1 MGIVVGYLATPEGR
15 AALDAAVQEANIRGR
30 SVVVVVSSR
39 ADEPAEQRALV
50 ESELASVAANLT
62 SQGVPHEVRLLDGG
76 DVADDLIATAEETGA
91 ELVVL
96 GLRQRSP
103 VGKLILGANAQR
115 VLFDAPCPVLTVR
128 ERA

>member
-15 AALDAAVQEANIRGR
+15 AALDAAVQEASIRGR

-39 ADEPAEQRALV
+39 ADERAEQRALL
-50 ESELASVAANLT
+50 ESELAGVDADLT
-62 SQGVPHEVRLLDGG
+62 ERGVPHEVRLLDGG

-91 ELVVL
+91 ELVVI

-115 VLFDAPCPVLTVR
+115 VLFDAPCPVLTVKPKD
-128 ERA
+128 